1 MCRIKNQSIIT
12 YVNNENF
19 VKLKSLFFIGQDGA
33 LVVWNVQSG
42 QELRRL
48 QTLEGGGFVTA
59 CRFLP
64 RNNNLIICALSSGVL
79 QVWNISTGKFNIDC
93 GAKMLGKTTAV
104 TMNPTGNL
112 LWAAN
117 DRGYIESFR
126 IDGTTGKLQ
135 VS

>member
-1 MCRIKNQSIIT
+1 M
-12 YVNNENF
+12 
-19 VKLKSLFFIGQDGA
+19 
-33 LVVWNVQSG
+33 WNVQSG

-135 VS
+135 VSYLSRYFFLFGILFDE

>member
-1 MCRIKNQSIIT
+1 M
-12 YVNNENF
+12 
-19 VKLKSLFFIGQDGA
+19 
-33 LVVWNVQSG
+33 WNVQSG

-135 VS
+135 VSNLFFFYLAFYFDECYDWYL